1 MKRFGLIGLGLV
13 VVGMQLSSVAYAGEA
28 KAVETEKAAEKPG
41 TATRAIPF
49 TGNVVAVDPMTHT
62 FTLNGKAK
70 ERMFKVNDQTEIL
83 IDNKPVH
90 FNSIAVGSIVRGQAV
105 KHEDGWEAKKVSI
118 GPKEPMPASDVK
130 K

>member
-1 MKRFGLIGLGLV
+1 MNTISYTNSTASKSALD
-13 VVGMQLSSVAYAGEA
+13 
-28 KAVETEKAAEKPG
+28 EKGAEKPG